1 MRFTINKNEFLKGLL
16 IASRAIGS
24 KSVNPTLLGF
34 KLEMNNDGLEITAFG
49 HWSLQQKEKK
59 KSFVISLLAHP

>member
-24 KSVNPTLLGF
+24 KSINPTLLGF
-34 KLEMNNDGLEITAFG
+34 KLEMNNEGLEITASNDDIAIG
-49 HWSLQQKEKK
+49 H
-59 KSFVISLLAHP
+59 